1 MRGDDLPPHDAIA
14 RLGAG
19 GGLLLSRCLVDVCY
33 ALADVEGRLTASV
46 DALNE
51 EARLLD
57 VLVLQIPLV
66 ANVDRLAV
74 QSPFLR
80 SHGCGCLKMTLR
92 SLAGTLKLMW

>member
-1 MRGDDLPPHDAIA
+1 MRGDDLSPHDAVA

-19 GGLLLSRCLVDVCY
+19 GGLLLGLCLVDVCY

-66 ANVDRLAV
+66 ANVDRLAI
-74 QSPFLR
+74 QSPLLR
-80 SHGCGCLKMTLR
+80 SHGCG
-92 SLAGTLKLMW
+92 